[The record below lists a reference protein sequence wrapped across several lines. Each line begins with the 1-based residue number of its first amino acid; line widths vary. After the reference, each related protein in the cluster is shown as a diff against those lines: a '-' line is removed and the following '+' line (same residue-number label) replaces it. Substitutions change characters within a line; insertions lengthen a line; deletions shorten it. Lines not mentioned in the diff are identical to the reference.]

1 MDTPNAWAAGD
12 LALWMHLAGSTS
24 QPKPTIPEAYQLI
37 LHGEAEAAA
46 ELWQQ
51 RRCPYETA
59 IALST
64 SGNPDSVL
72 RAVRMFDEL
81 GAVPA
86 GAYAR
91 RRLRQ
96 LGVTSVPRGPNT
108 STAANPA
115 RLTQR
120 ELEVL
125 GLVARE
131 LSNAEIAERL
141 FLSDKTVERH
151 LSSVFAKLQV
161 TNRGDAVREARRRGA
176 LQEVGVG

>member
-1 MDTPNAWAAGD
+1 
-12 LALWMHLAGSTS
+12 
-24 QPKPTIPEAYQLI
+24 
-37 LHGEAEAAA
+37 
-46 ELWQQ
+46 
-51 RRCPYETA
+51 
-59 IALST
+59 
-64 SGNPDSVL
+64 V
-72 RAVRMFDEL
+72 RAVRIFDEL

-86 GAYAR
+86 GTHAR

-125 GLVARE
+125 GLVAAE
-131 LSNAEIAERL
+131 LSNMEIAERL

-151 LSSVFAKLQV
+151 LSSVFAKLDV
-161 TNRGDAVREARRRGA
+161 ASRGEAVREARRRGA
-176 LQEVGVG
+176 LPDMGVA